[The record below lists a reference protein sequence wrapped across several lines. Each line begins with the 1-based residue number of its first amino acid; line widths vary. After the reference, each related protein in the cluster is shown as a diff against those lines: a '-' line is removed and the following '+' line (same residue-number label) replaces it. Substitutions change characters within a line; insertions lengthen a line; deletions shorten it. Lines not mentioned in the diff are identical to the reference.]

1 VCVCLVPLVAGRLG
15 VEVWITRHTTQ
26 LNNLEIK
33 KKTISVGDSTWP
45 VETSRP
51 SYKLRCNRSER
62 VLKLFFL
69 CREKETIIIKNYTQ
83 HIAATHSVTCKLGSS
98 RQIRTNRHNNN
109 NQRREEE
116 EKELRTSRILPRPC
130 LYVPSRCVWRGLS
143 FSSTFVFELFF
154 IFTSDC
160 SLKKKKTLARARSS
174 SFSYFGYA
182 QRRVYIFII
191 WLFLVVVWKRWAR
204 VCGRHWTCSS
214 HLFLNVKLA
223 GRRVRGHLEHTWWG
237 FQRKIKKEQDEPPH
251 NKI

>member
-1 VCVCLVPLVAGRLG
+1 MCVCLVPLVAGRLG

-45 VETSRP
+45 VERSRP

-160 SLKKKKTLARARSS
+160 SLKKKEKKRWLARVPHHFHILAMHNVVCI
-174 SFSYFGYA
+174 FLLFDFFLLLFG
-182 QRRVYIFII
+182 
-191 WLFLVVVWKRWAR
+191 
-204 VCGRHWTCSS
+204 
-214 HLFLNVKLA
+214 N
-223 GRRVRGHLEHTWWG
+223 
-237 FQRKIKKEQDEPPH
+237 DEPVCAAAIELVLPIYFSTS
-251 NKI
+251 N